1 MQRTQNSQ
9 TSLEKGEQSWKIH
22 ISQFQNLLY
31 SYSDQYSTVLTQ
43 RQVCKT
49 MEENQEF
56 RNKLLRL

>member
-9 TSLEKGEQSWKIH
+9 TGLEKGEQSWKIH

-31 SYSDQYSTVLTQ
+31 SCSDQYSTVLTQ

-49 MEENQEF
+49 MEEN
-56 RNKLLRL
+56 